1 MSILTQITYSITNFM
16 KRTLSAIIAGI
27 IVLFAASCE
36 TNEPGNDGRL
46 ATPYFTVNVDGNV
59 ITVAWEEVTGAAF
72 YEVGLEPGSIEKTDK
87 LIHRF
92 DNLEYNTE
100 YKVSVRAISTDES
113 KNSEATEKSVKTAE
127 RIVPAY
133 REWAPTYGAA
143 AQAISNN
150 GRWVVGGNDR
160 NGFVLDLSTDKM
172 TEFTS
177 AEFYDV
183 ADDGTAVG
191 SDHSENADGDAA
203 ILIGDKI
210 VKIKGVAELA
220 DTYAMSCATGIT
232 PDGSY
237 VVGWF
242 YEHNESAYFAQ
253 QYGYVVPFCYDVLNE
268 RVTVPTVG
276 DRIYN
281 EAAATAIKSV
291 TPERELL
298 GYEQSLG
305 IHNIIWK
312 DEYTPFEYAYFQ
324 YNEQYEPV
332 FSMGDTQNFFTQK
345 GSYIY
350 GKAVDYANGQVSY
363 AAAFDRKNNQLMT
376 FIGGSVTAM
385 SEDGIAYLNDVPYY
399 IGTTS
404 YVIDT
409 KTGVYDEWT
418 PLEEWLF
425 DEHDIDIAAFE
436 PMTDETKDDG
446 LLLEGVI
453 VVAASEDGRK
463 IVGITNTNYGWV
475 TFVVDF
481 DGEGRPDLN

>member
-1 MSILTQITYSITNFM
+1 M
-16 KRTLSAIIAGI
+16 KRTLSAFVAGI
-27 IVLFAASCE
+27 IALVAMSCE
-36 TNEPGNDGRL
+36 TPNLDDRL
-46 ATPYFTVNVDGNV
+46 ATPNFNVTVEGNK
-59 ITVAWEEVTGAAF
+59 ITVAWEKVTGAAY
-72 YEVGLEPGSIEKTDK
+72 YEVGLNPGSIAKTDK
-87 LIHRF
+87 TIHRF
-92 DNLEYNTE
+92 EDLQYNST
-100 YKVSVRAISTDES
+100 YVVSVRAIATDAA
-113 KNSEATEKSVKTAE
+113 KNSDVVEKSVNTAE

-160 NGFVLDLSTDKM
+160 AGFVLDLSIDEM
-172 TEFTS
+172 VEFPS

-191 SDHSENADGDAA
+191 SDHSENPDGDAA
-203 ILIGDKI
+203 ILIGDKV

-232 PDGSY
+232 PDGNY
-237 VVGWF
+237 IVGWF
-242 YEHNESAYFAQ
+242 YDHNENAYFAQ
-253 QYGYVVPFCYDVLNE
+253 QFGYVIPFCYDVLNE
-268 RVTVPTVG
+268 RISVPAMG
-276 DRIYN
+276 NRLYN
-281 EAAATAIKSV
+281 ESAATVIRSV
-291 TPERELL
+291 TPEREIL
-298 GYEQSLG
+298 GYEQSMG

-312 DEYTPFEYAYFQ
+312 DEYTPYEYAHLM
-324 YNEQYEPV
+324 YNETTYDPII
-332 FSMGDTQNFFTQK
+332 SMGDSQNFFTQG

-350 GKAVDYANGQVSY
+350 GKAVDYANGQASY
-363 AAAFDRKNNQLMT
+363 AAAFDRKNNNLLT

-409 KTGVYDEWT
+409 KSGVYDEWT
-418 PLEEWLF
+418 TLEEWLF

-453 VVAASEDGRK
+453 VVAVSEDGRT
-463 IVGITNTNYGWV
+463 IVGITNTNNGWI

-481 DGEGRPDLN
+481 DGEGRPGLN

>member
-1 MSILTQITYSITNFM
+1 M
-16 KRTLSAIIAGI
+16 KRTLSAIVAGI
-27 IVLFAASCE
+27 IALVAMSCE
-36 TNEPGNDGRL
+36 TANLSDRL
-46 ATPYFTVNVDGNV
+46 ATPNFNVTADGNTL
-59 ITVAWEEVTGAAF
+59 IVAWEKVAGAAY
-72 YEVGLEPGSIEKTDK
+72 YEVSLDPGSTAKTDK
-87 LIHRF
+87 TIHRF
-92 DNLEYNTE
+92 EDLQYNST
-100 YKVSVRAISTDES
+100 YIVSVRAIATDAE
-113 KNSEATEKSVKTAE
+113 KNSKATEKSVKTAE

-150 GRWVVGGNDR
+150 GRWVVGGYDR
-160 NGFVLDLSTDKM
+160 SGFVLDLSTDEM

-191 SDHSENADGDAA
+191 SDHSENPDGDAA
-203 ILIGDKI
+203 ILIGDKV

-242 YEHNESAYFAQ
+242 YDYNESAYFAQ
-253 QYGYVVPFCYDVLNE
+253 QYGYVIPFCYDVLNN
-268 RVTVPTVG
+268 RISVPTVG
-276 DRIYN
+276 NRIYN

-298 GYEQSLG
+298 GYEQSVG

-312 DEYTPFEYAYFQ
+312 DEYTPFEYAHFQ

-350 GKAVDYANGQVSY
+350 GKAVDYANGQVAY
-363 AAAFDRKNNQLMT
+363 AAAFDRKNNQIMT
-376 FIGGSVTAM
+376 FIIGGSVTAM
-385 SEDGIAYLNDVPYY
+385 SEDGIAYLNDVPHY

-409 KTGVYDEWT
+409 KTGVYDELT
-418 PLEEWLF
+418 RLEDWLF

-436 PMTDETKDDG
+436 PMTDENKDDG
-446 LLLEGVI
+446 LLLESVI
-453 VVAASEDGRK
+453 VIAASEDGRK
-463 IVGITNTNYGWV
+463 IVGITNTNNGWV

-481 DGEGRPDLN
+481 DGEGRPGLN